1 MKPSAF
7 TLHTPR
13 SLPEALRLKARLGQ
27 EGTLLAGGQSL
38 VALMNFRVA
47 RPKQLISLS
56 RIPTLASITVTERY
70 LRIAAGVTY
79 GELIRATATGSVP
92 WPFHVVLRNIA
103 SEPIRNSATV
113 GGALAQSDPNAEF
126 PALSLALDAE
136 VVLAS
141 TSGVRVVPVS
151 EFFRGYMDTQVRS
164 DEIIVEIRFERR
176 RWEDTWFGYAQV
188 AQRQGDYA
196 DASVMVSYRKDPAG
210 RFLEPVVVSMKLR
223 SYPCRWQA
231 LMEALHGEPVTATS
245 LLNQADRYVRSDT
258 GAYDEADLRVVESVL
273 VQALTSAERI

>member
-7 TLHTPR
+7 TMHTPR

-56 RIPTLASITVTERY
+56 RIAALTTITVTERY

-79 GELIRATATGSVP
+79 SELIRATATGTVP
-92 WPFHVVLRNIA
+92 WPFQHVLRNIA

-113 GGALAQSDPNAEF
+113 GGALAQADPNAEF
-126 PALSLALDAE
+126 PALSLALDAD

-141 TSGVRVVPVS
+141 TSGVRLLPVS
-151 EFFRGYMDTQVRS
+151 EFFRGYMDTQARP
-164 DEIIVEIRFERR
+164 DEIIVEIRFDRR
-176 RWEDTWFGYAQV
+176 RWEETWFGYAQV

-196 DASVMVSYRKDPAG
+196 DASVMVSYRKDAAE

-223 SYPCRWQA
+223 SFPCRWQGLMDA
-231 LMEALHGEPVTATS
+231 LDRELVTATS
-245 LLNQADRYVRSDT
+245 VLDQVGQYLRQET
-258 GAYDEADLRVVESVL
+258 GDYDEADLRVVESVL
-273 VQALTSAERI
+273 MEALASAERI